1 MNRKRLAAVTEMAS
15 AAVFVLVIVAL
26 IVFSFSGQPA
36 GFVAAA
42 AAGDSVTTLNASDT
56 DQASAIP
63 QGTDIAG
70 AERLQVGLSP
80 NGVGENAS
88 GPSWQD
94 TPEQQTAQPLPQNL
108 TRLYE
113 IANPG
118 VVNVGVIVQEGPTIG
133 EGVGSG
139 FVFDDQGHIVTN
151 NHVIAGARQVIVTYS
166 TGEQTFA
173 TVVGR
178 DPDTDL
184 AVILVE
190 DMPEGITPLV
200 LGDLSSVRVGDWVVA
215 IGSPFGLGSSMTAG
229 IVSAVG
235 RTIPAGAVPFGIPE
249 AIQTDAAI
257 NPGNSGGPLLNMEGE
272 VIGVNAQIITASERT
287 GSAGVGF
294 AIPVNIVR
302 RIVPALIETGS
313 YQHPYLGIEGTS
325 LNLLLAEA
333 NDLPVQQGVYV
344 DRVVPG
350 GPASQVGMRGSTDSV
365 PFDGLSVPVGGDV
378 IVQADGQPVNNYTE
392 LLSIIESHQPGD
404 ELALTILRNG
414 RRQEVTVELAP
425 RPTGATS

>member
-1 MNRKRLAAVTEMAS
+1 MVNPRFSTIAALLAVTCISSVPATAQDDLALRAQELSKVFARAAS
-15 AAVFVLVIVAL
+15 AVMPSVVNISTMTVIP
-26 IVFSFSGQPA
+26 GRRPA
-36 GFVAAA
+36 
-42 AAGDSVTTLNASDT
+42 
-56 DQASAIP
+56 
-63 QGTDIAG
+63 IA
-70 AERLQVGLSP
+70 
-80 NGVGENAS
+80 
-88 GPSWQD
+88 D
-94 TPEQQTAQPLPQNL
+94 FFPLPEEL
-108 TRLYE
+108 TRMLSE
-113 IANPG
+113 PPQQVRSLG
-118 VVNVGVIVQEGPTIG
+118 SGVIIR
-133 EGVGSG
+133 S
-139 FVFDDQGHIVTN
+139 DGHIVTN
-151 NHVIAGARQVIVTYS
+151 SHVVAKAQRIQVGLMDDQVVEGS
-166 TGEQTFA
+166 
-173 TVVGR
+173 VVGL
-178 DPDTDL
+178 DAASDL
-184 AVILVE
+184 AVVKVALNGLPAAQWADSESLEVGE
-190 DMPEGITPLV
+190 WV
-200 LGDLSSVRVGDWVVA
+200 LA
-215 IGSPFGLGSSMTAG
+215 IGSPHGLKHSVTAG
-229 IVSAVG
+229 IVSAKG
-235 RTIPAGAVPFGIPE
+235 RTQTAISGYEDF
-249 AIQTDAAI
+249 IQTDAAI